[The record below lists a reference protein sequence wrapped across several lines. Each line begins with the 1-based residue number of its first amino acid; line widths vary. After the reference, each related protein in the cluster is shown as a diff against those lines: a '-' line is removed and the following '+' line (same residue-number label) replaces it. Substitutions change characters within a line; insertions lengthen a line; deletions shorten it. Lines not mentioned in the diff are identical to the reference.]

1 MMTLFLNILLDF
13 FLNDLLFG
21 KIFLFAILV
30 FLLYK
35 FSRDINVMEITVL
48 NPLYTK
54 LESFLLRLSILPYYI
69 YLHLNIIPKFA
80 SANASDYSFL
90 NEVSY
95 EE

>member
-1 MMTLFLNILLDF
+1 
-13 FLNDLLFG
+13 
-21 KIFLFAILV
+21 
-30 FLLYK
+30 
-35 FSRDINVMEITVL
+35 MEITVL